1 MYKKSLF
8 AIIGAKIL
16 FFFKPELKIVF
27 RNIILSALFIVLTI
41 YIHSEYI
48 SWSEISTNNKYL
60 TFSYILKNILI
71 VLSLVLLF
79 YSIKRSKLK
88 NDGFDKFRN
97 KELKRESDKKLT
109 SKENTAKSEIDD
121 AYFDKFRNKKKL
133 RTTQEIKL
141 SKK

>member
-16 FFFKPELKIVF
+16 FFLKPELKIVF
-27 RNIILSALFIVLTI
+27 RNIILCALFIVLTI

-97 KELKRESDKKLT
+97 KELKRESDKKLK

>member
-8 AIIGAKIL
+8 AIIGSKIL
-16 FFFKPELKIVF
+16 FFFKPELKIVL
-27 RNIILSALFIVLTI
+27 RNVILCALFIILLI

-48 SWSEISTNNKYL
+48 SWSEISGNSQYL
-60 TFSYILKNILI
+60 GFSYILKNVLIL
-71 VLSLVLLF
+71 LSLILLF
-79 YSIKRSKLK
+79 FSIKKSKLK

-97 KELKRESDKKLT
+97 KDLKREYDKKLRL
-109 SKENTAKSEIDD
+109 NNDNKSEIDD

>member
-8 AIIGAKIL
+8 AIIGSKIL
-16 FFFKPELKIVF
+16 FFFRPELKIVL
-27 RNIILSALFIVLTI
+27 RNIILCALFIISLI
-41 YIHSEYI
+41 YIHYEYI
-48 SWSEISTNNKYL
+48 GWSEISGNSQYL
-60 TFSYILKNILI
+60 GFSYILKNTLIL
-71 VLSLVLLF
+71 LSLILLF
-79 YSIKRSKLK
+79 FSIKRSKLK

-97 KELKRESDKKLT
+97 KDLKREYDKKLRP
-109 SKENTAKSEIDD
+109 NNDNKSEIDD

>member
-8 AIIGAKIL
+8 AIISTKIL

-27 RNIILSALFIVLTI
+27 RNIILCSLFIILLI
-41 YIHSEYI
+41 YFHSEYI
-48 SWSEISTNNKYL
+48 NWSEISGNSQYL

-71 VLSLVLLF
+71 LSSLILLF
-79 YSIKRSKLK
+79 FSIKRSKLK

-97 KELKRESDKKLT
+97 KDLKRDYDKKL
-109 SKENTAKSEIDD
+109 SSNNDNKSEINDEH
-121 AYFDKFRNKKKL
+121 FDKFRNKKRL

-141 SKK
+141 NKK

>member
-8 AIIGAKIL
+8 AIIGSKIL
-16 FFFKPELKIVF
+16 FFFKPELKIVL
-27 RNIILSALFIVLTI
+27 RNIILCALFIILLT
-41 YIHSEYI
+41 YIHFEYI
-48 SWSEISTNNKYL
+48 SWSEISGNTQYL
-60 TFSYILKNILI
+60 GFSYILKNILI
-71 VLSLVLLF
+71 LLSLILLF
-79 YSIKRSKLK
+79 FSIKRSKLK

-97 KELKRESDKKLT
+97 KDLKREYDKKLKT
-109 SKENTAKSEIDD
+109 NNDKKSEIDD